1 MSGYNVSS
9 KKCPE
14 CKCTD
19 ILFDPES
26 GEWFCSK
33 CGLVLHDAEVD
44 DGPEWRSFDVNQYM
58 SRARATTPL
67 DPVKVNAFG
76 KIGRDGR
83 GNKIHPSNMHLML
96 QLRRLQ
102 TRSRFSDGK
111 GRNLPKRPLFSGGFH
126 LGFTYP
132 QLLDKRLTRC
142 TVKPWRGI

>member
-26 GEWFCSK
+26 GELFCSK
-33 CGLVLHDAEVD
+33 CGLVLYDAEVD
-44 DGPEWRSFDVNQYM
+44 DGPDWRSFDVNQYM

-83 GNKIHPSNMHLML
+83 GNKIHPSNMHPNAPASKVAD
-96 QLRRLQ
+96 Q
-102 TRSRFSDGK
+102 
-111 GRNLPKRPLFSGGFH
+111 
-126 LGFTYP
+126 
-132 QLLDKRLTRC
+132 
-142 TVKPWRGI
+142 VKVQ